1 MNSRVAKTTHKYEI
15 EVPCTIAEALK
26 LDEINDNN
34 LWRDAIQ
41 KEMDNVKISFEILSI
56 IKNFHLDIRKPV
68 VILFLMY
75 K

>member
-1 MNSRVAKTTHKYEI
+1 MSLRAAKTTHKYGI
-15 EVPCTIAEALK
+15 EFPPTVAEALK
-26 LDEINDNN
+26 LDEINGNN

-41 KEMDNVKISFEILSI
+41 KEMDNVKIAFDILSDDQELPSGY
-56 IKNFHLDIRKPV
+56 KKAR